1 MSFSQ
6 YNGKGLNGLANLGNT
21 CFMNSVLQCLAHTYE
36 LFDIEKEKKTD
47 KIFDVKI
54 FNEYFKLIHFMWD
67 ENSTVSPNGFLKY
80 VQFVAKKKNRQM
92 FTGFDQNDFSEFL
105 LFLISCF
112 HESIKKNPPEIKCD
126 IQIVNEYL
134 NNVYKKDY
142 SEVSR
147 LFNGIQINTVY
158 AKDTNEEVNK
168 TLDQFTILSLPV
180 PDRNNLTI
188 EDCLDEYFKEI
199 ELSGED
205 KYVLPDKHKNAG
217 EKIDAK
223 IKSKIWSLPK
233 ILIINLLRVKIN
245 RNRMVKNETLIH
257 YGDTLN
263 LNQYCVKND
272 SNNYELYAIGEHHG
286 NLYGGHYTCLVKN
299 ANGKWYRFNDMNV
312 KQVKDYNSNR
322 AYTFFYRKN
331 L

>member
-1 MSFSQ
+1 
-6 YNGKGLNGLANLGNT
+6 
-21 CFMNSVLQCLAHTYE
+21 MNSVLQCLAHTYE

-47 KIFDVKI
+47 KIFDIKI
-54 FNEYFKLIHFMWD
+54 FDEYFKLIHFMWD

-80 VQFVAKKKNRQM
+80 VQFVAKKKKREM

-112 HESIKKNPPEIKCD
+112 HESIKKNQIDIKCD
-126 IQIVNEYL
+126 ISVVNNYL
-134 NNVYKKDY
+134 KNVYKKDY
-142 SEVSR
+142 SEVTKI
-147 LFNGIQINTVY
+147 FNGIQVNTVY
-158 AKDTNEEVNK
+158 SKDTNEEVNK
-168 TLDQFTILSLPV
+168 TVDQFTILSLPI
-180 PDRNNLTI
+180 PDRNKLTI

-223 IKSKIWSLPK
+223 IKSEIWSLPK
-233 ILIINLLRVKIN
+233 ILIINLLRVKIS
-245 RNRMVKNETLIH
+245 RNRMIKNETLIH
-257 YGDTLN
+257 YGNTIN
-263 LNQYCVKND
+263 LDQYCINKD
-272 SNNYELYAIGEHHG
+272 SNNYELYAVGEHHG

-312 KQVKDYNSNR
+312 KQVKDYTSNR